1 MRRPISLKIF
11 SITTALLAL
20 MVIVTWL
27 SVFNFR
33 LLNNQV
39 HALADYYLPL
49 QQQVASVEILVRQQ
63 MVHMERV
70 MAGMEAAK
78 PDAEFLAKESSNFDN
93 RGVNADQI
101 VDSSLNLLGE
111 ADAAR
116 EIELDRV
123 TLAVLG
129 RQLPAIQ
136 AARQRFHAAFRMY
149 QIEAEEGN
157 RRSERIVRAT
167 LLQEKDNLDVEIQK
181 VIDLLNKL
189 TQDTAQQAKA
199 EEARATRLNWI
210 VTGIATLLGLIF
222 AFLVTRSL
230 VEPIKRLLG
239 GTRAVEQGDLDVE
252 VMVHTRDEIAVL
264 ADSFNHMVLGL
275 REKER
280 IRETFGQYV
289 DPRIVRG
296 LLENRLPA
304 EGGQRQVMSVF
315 FSDLAD
321 FTRMCES
328 LTPDAS
334 VRFLNRYFSLMAEV
348 IRARQG
354 IIDKFI
360 GDSVMAFWGAPFTEE
375 SGHAELC
382 CAAALDQM
390 AQLEAFRA
398 DLPNLLGVR
407 FGLPKVDIRMGIAS
421 GEVTVGNIGSETA
434 RGYTV
439 IGDTVNLASRLEQ
452 ANKFYGTRILVSAE
466 TRDLVGKSP
475 TGENLVFREIDTLR
489 VVGKIEPIRVYE
501 LLGYRADS
509 TANQAE
515 LITQFETGLAHYRKQ
530 DWDAAEAAFNACLKL
545 FPEDRPSAVFLDR
558 IQTFRKSPLSPD
570 WDGVWIALSK

>member
-39 HALADYYLPL
+39 QALADYYLPL
-49 QQQVASVEILVRQQ
+49 QEQVASVEILVRQQ
-63 MVHMERV
+63 IVHMERV
-70 MAGMEAAK
+70 VAGMQSAK
-78 PDAEFLAKESSNFDN
+78 PDAEFLAKESGNFDN

-101 VDSSLNLLGE
+101 VDSSLRLLAE

-116 EIELDRV
+116 DIELDRV

-136 AARQRFHAAFRMY
+136 TARQRFHAAFRTY

-157 RRSERIVRAT
+157 RRSEKVVREA
-167 LLQEKDNLDVEIQK
+167 LSHEKDNLDVEIQK

-210 VTGIATLLGLIF
+210 VTGIATVLGLIF

-239 GTRAVEQGDLDVE
+239 GTQAVEKGDLGVE
-252 VMVHTRDEIAVL
+252 ILVHTRDEIAVL
-264 ADSFNHMVLGL
+264 ADSFNHMVVGL
-275 REKER
+275 REKEH

-304 EGGQRQVMSVF
+304 EGGQRRVMSVF

-321 FTRMCES
+321 FARMCEC

-348 IRARQG
+348 IRSRQG

-375 SGHAELC
+375 TGHAELC

-390 AQLEAFRA
+390 AQFEAFRA

-421 GEVTVGNIGSETA
+421 GEVTVGN
-434 RGYTV
+434 
-439 IGDTVNLASRLEQ
+439 
-452 ANKFYGTRILVSAE
+452 KFYGTRILVSAE
-466 TRDLVGKSP
+466 TRHLA
-475 TGENLVFREIDTLR
+475 GESLAFREIDTLR
-489 VVGKIEPIRVYE
+489 VIGKIEPIRVYE
-501 LLGYRADS
+501 LLGYHVDS
-509 TANQAE
+509 TAAE
-515 LITQFETGLAHYRKQ
+515 LITLFETGLAHYRKQ
-530 DWDAAEAAFNACLKL
+530 DWDAAETAFNACLKL

-558 IQTFRKSPLSPD
+558 IRTFRQSPLSPD

>member
-11 SITTALLAL
+11 SITSTLLLL

-49 QQQVASVEILVRQQ
+49 QQQLASVEILVRQQ

-70 MAGMEAAK
+70 MAGMQAAK
-78 PDAEFLAKESSNFDN
+78 PDAEFLARESNHFDN
-93 RGVNADQI
+93 RGINADQI
-101 VDSSLNLLGE
+101 VDSSLNLLAE
-111 ADAAR
+111 AEAAR
-116 EIELDRV
+116 DIELDRV
-123 TLAVLG
+123 TLALLG
-129 RQLPAIQ
+129 QQLPAIQ
-136 AARQRFHAAFRMY
+136 IARQRFHAAFRMY
-149 QIEAEEGN
+149 QIEVEEGTP
-157 RRSERIVRAT
+157 RSVDLVRVS
-167 LLQEKDNLDVEIQK
+167 LLQEKDALDVEIQK

-189 TQDTAQQAKA
+189 TRDTALQAKT

-210 VTGIATLLGLIF
+210 ITAIASVLGLIF

-230 VEPIKRLLG
+230 VQPIKRLLG
-239 GTRAVEQGDLDVE
+239 GTRAVEEGDLGVE
-252 VMVHTRDEIAVL
+252 ILVHTRDEIAVL

-275 REKER
+275 RERER

-304 EGGQRQVMSVF
+304 EGGQRRVMSVF
-315 FSDLAD
+315 FSDLAG
-321 FTRMCES
+321 FTRMCEGLS
-328 LTPDAS
+328 PDMA
-334 VRFLNRYFSLMAEV
+334 VRFLNRYFSMMSEV

-354 IIDKFI
+354 IIDKYI
-360 GDSVMAFWGAPFTEE
+360 GDSVMAFWGAPFIEE
-375 SGHAELC
+375 GDHARLC

-390 AQLEAFRA
+390 ARMDAFRA
-398 DLPNLLGVR
+398 ELPDLLGVR
-407 FGLPKVDIRMGIAS
+407 LNLPDVQVRMGIAS

-452 ANKFYGTRILVSAE
+452 ANKFYGTRILVDQQ
-466 TRDLVGKSP
+466 TRELAGDS
-475 TGENLVFREIDTLR
+475 LVFREIDSLR
-489 VVGKIEPIRVYE
+489 VAG
-501 LLGYRADS
+501 
-509 TANQAE
+509 
-515 LITQFETGLAHYRKQ
+515 
-530 DWDAAEAAFNACLKL
+530 
-545 FPEDRPSAVFLDR
+545 R
-558 IQTFRKSPLSPD
+558 IQTVRVFELMGEASAFPAGQDALLANFAKALACYRACD
-570 WDGVWIALSK
+570 WDGAEVAFDACLAAAPDDPPSQVMRDRVRAFRQSPPPATWEGVWSAADK

>member
-39 HALADYYLPL
+39 QALADYYLPL
-49 QQQVASVEILVRQQ
+49 QEQVASVEILVRQQ
-63 MVHMERV
+63 IVHMERV
-70 MAGMEAAK
+70 VAGMQSAK
-78 PDAEFLAKESSNFDN
+78 PDAEFLAKESGNFDN

-101 VDSSLNLLGE
+101 VDSSLRLLAE

-116 EIELDRV
+116 DIELDRV

-129 RQLPAIQ
+129 QQLPAIQ
-136 AARQRFHAAFRMY
+136 TARQRFHAAFRMY

-157 RRSERIVRAT
+157 RRSEKVVREA
-167 LLQEKDNLDVEIQK
+167 LSHEKDNLDVEIQK

-210 VTGIATLLGLIF
+210 VTGIATVLGLIF

-239 GTRAVEQGDLDVE
+239 GTQAVEKGDLGVE
-252 VMVHTRDEIAVL
+252 ILVHTRDEIAVL
-264 ADSFNHMVLGL
+264 ADSFNHMVVGL
-275 REKER
+275 REKEH

-304 EGGQRQVMSVF
+304 EGGQRRVMSVF

-321 FTRMCES
+321 FARMCEC

-348 IRARQG
+348 IRSRQG

-375 SGHAELC
+375 TGHAELC

-390 AQLEAFRA
+390 AQFEAFRA

-466 TRDLVGKSP
+466 TRHLA
-475 TGENLVFREIDTLR
+475 GESLAFREIDTLR
-489 VVGKIEPIRVYE
+489 VIGKIEPIRVYE
-501 LLGYRADS
+501 LLGYHVDS
-509 TANQAE
+509 TAAE
-515 LITQFETGLAHYRKQ
+515 LITLFETGLAHYRKQ
-530 DWDAAEAAFNACLKL
+530 DWDAAETAFNACLKL

-558 IQTFRKSPLSPD
+558 IRTFRQSPLSPD

>member
-20 MVIVTWL
+20 MVLVAWL

-70 MAGMEAAK
+70 MAGMEAAR
-78 PDAEFLAKESSNFDN
+78 PDAEFLARESGDFDN

-101 VDSSLNLLGE
+101 VDSSLRLLAE
-111 ADAAR
+111 AEAAKD
-116 EIELDRV
+116 IELDRV

-129 RQLPAIQ
+129 RQLPSIQ
-136 AARQRFHAAFRMY
+136 AARQRFHAAFRMF

-157 RRSERIVRAT
+157 RRSEKIVREA

-199 EEARATRLNWI
+199 EEVRAVRLNWI
-210 VTGIATLLGLIF
+210 VTGIATVLGLIF

-230 VEPIKRLLG
+230 VEPIRRLMG
-239 GTRAVEQGDLDVE
+239 GTQAVEKGDLGVE
-252 VMVHTRDEIAVL
+252 IRVQTRDEIAVL

-275 REKER
+275 REKEH
-280 IRETFGQYV
+280 IRATFGQYV

-334 VRFLNRYFSLMAEV
+334 VRFLNRYFSLMAEI

-360 GDSVMAFWGAPFTEE
+360 GDSVMAFWGAPFSEAAE
-375 SGHAELC
+375 HAELC

-390 AQLEAFRA
+390 ARLTAFRA

-407 FGLPKVDIRMGIAS
+407 FGLPSVDIRMGIAS

-466 TRDLVGKSP
+466 TRHLA
-475 TGENLVFREIDTLR
+475 GESLVFREIDTLR

-501 LLGYRADS
+501 LVAYRADL
-509 TANQAE
+509 AAKQAE
-515 LITQFETGLAHYRKQ
+515 LIAQFETGLAHYRKQ
-530 DWDAAEAAFNACLKL
+530 DWDAAEAAFNACLAL
-545 FPEDRPSAVFLDR
+545 APDDRPSAVLLAR
-558 IQTFRKSPLSPD
+558 VQAFRQSPPGQD